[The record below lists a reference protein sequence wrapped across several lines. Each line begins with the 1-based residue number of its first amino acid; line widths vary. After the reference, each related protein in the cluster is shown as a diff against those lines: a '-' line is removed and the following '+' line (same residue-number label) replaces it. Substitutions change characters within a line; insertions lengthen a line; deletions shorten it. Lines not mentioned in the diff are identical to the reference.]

1 MDIEATV
8 WDEGGDLVAIT
19 NHVALVVGT
28 ERNTSA
34 RRGVE
39 GEVGGMGNGKEME
52 MGKEKGREKG
62 GESKL

>member
-28 ERNTSA
+28 ERNMSA
-34 RRGVE
+34 RRGVK
-39 GEVGGMGNGKEME
+39 GEVGGKDNGKDME
-52 MGKEKGREKG
+52 KEKG